1 MANQVASRLN
11 STDFSAYLRTLT
23 IFDETGDNVAIK
35 FRCSVIRADSAQ
47 NTAVFFESAP
57 FVEYALGA
65 LNISA
70 DTADKRLAAEG
81 SSVAQFTAR
90 AFVETHD
97 LLHFLQV
104 VSSKKDGTV
113 FKSKATALAELSE
126 IITDELETSTE
137 FLRSV
142 NEPKWFSYL
151 TRVQFE
157 SLTGTKVAPVENTK
171 EQAEQAAV
179 DPEAE
184 LVASL
189 EATLAA
195 QEAAEQDAN
204 TAIAEQDAFEAAHAD
219 EMVLEPAADVDGDD
233 WADDFVDSDDDDFI
247 EDMDELDEY
256 AALSSDAVCMAKGAA
271 ESAKLV
277 SGAAGST
284 ADATCFAA
292 QFVAGMVQD
301 AQVAINDAN
310 ASVLDVTALMLD
322 RVRLASFM
330 GEFTRAHSMIW
341 LYREHLYSL
350 TKSCGVYDE
359 ALVKIH
365 VALEA
370 AGLRGFLATEIE
382 EVLTDRLASRIT
394 EALEELNQVTNP
406 AMMPAALERVNARV
420 GALLAQGFGPD
431 MGPATDP
438 DNLRRRYAYREDAWR
453 DPKAQVLT
461 AIRRDTTA
469 AQVTAPAEVAQAPA
483 ENAPAAAQSAQ
494 TMAAQ
499 TGAADSV
506 DLSRYSDDVDAYLNL
521 LTPQRPEPEQ
531 GSLVFPEA
539 SDEATT
545 TDAQAGATAP
555 CAEVSAIDWDEVE
568 ASDGFVYDPEE
579 GAQFF
584 TLESDAGVSTDC
596 ARAQGTIA
604 RNGGVKTYEHPTQ
617 DDDAANALL
626 EGVLRTDDEMADLAD
641 KVTGAAAPTSGK
653 AACAARV
660 TEVSAAA
667 GAPKFTGY
675 LGGGNIEFVG
685 FNTGAKQATQAQE
698 APTEYAPAFPVVA
711 ERIEVGTNPGHYL
724 DSNHYDTCKRD
735 APDYAPDLSP
745 ETLKLAAQNG
755 LLPAPCN
762 AKTKAKTLHLAWQ
775 ALTWREPIKL
785 TPDQEELVR
794 KAFEQA
800 REFLAEVI
808 HDLDFWDVPR
818 DAFNK
823 HAWGFINPYKASLL
837 FAIDRIEEMTPEFTE
852 LRGALLE
859 PLVQDFMC
867 RMTIYQQAAG
877 RGVWTGAGSSPYL
890 QKLTFVPILSEP
902 IAQTLNTSQSTYFAK
917 QFVKACDIELS
928 HDLEYAYQKSAGFYI
943 DPAIR
948 REYSDI
954 AAAHLTPILFW
965 PFTESF
971 GVKAPYWGNPWDAF
985 ANYNPYL
992 MRNPYVV
999 GFRVHLDFYDVV
1011 AARSC
1016 ETAAQLLHNV
1026 NPTEKY
1032 LGLFSATGV
1041 QKRLSDVLKA
1051 DFFGKEDISGEI
1063 SSLFSAHQVLS
1074 STAERSL
1081 KTWRPNE
1088 CYNGDYTREDLLL
1101 DTCLN
1106 GLSDASKAACTQIGT
1121 MVDEFVAD
1129 AKSSKLIVWDKR
1141 AELEIKA
1148 AALWDKIHE
1157 AYPDLAQLRKQELH
1171 GLFWSELQQLM
1182 AGGWVKIELAQI
1194 PKVLDYLVG
1203 FYENGFMRDVF
1214 WEALSL
1220 AILRRYAPKDKEHNL
1235 RDKDREQGQLRIDGF
1250 KQALSWGYHQ
1260 HSVAFELLFYTP
1272 REVLASYF
1280 HGWSWFDHDSIER
1293 DFEFT
1298 LRWVWSRAQDVVL
1311 GQEPHE
1317 KNPKERRKPGMEG

>member
-1 MANQVASRLN
+1 MANLVASRLN

-35 FRCSVIRADSAQ
+35 FRCSVIRADDAQ
-47 NTAVFFESAP
+47 NTAVFFETAP
-57 FVEYALGA
+57 FVEYALDA

-81 SSVAQFTAR
+81 SSVAQFTTR
-90 AFVETHD
+90 AFVEAHD

-113 FKSKATALAELSE
+113 FKSKAAALAELSE

-142 NEPKWFSYL
+142 NEPEWFSYL
-151 TRVQFE
+151 TRAQFE
-157 SLTGTKVAPVENTK
+157 SLTGTKAAPVENTK

-195 QEAAEQDAN
+195 QEAAEQTVNA
-204 TAIAEQDAFEAAHAD
+204 AIAEQDAFEAAHAD

-233 WADDFVDSDDDDFI
+233 WADDFVDDDDSI

-310 ASVLDVTALMLD
+310 ASVLDVMALMLD
-322 RVRLASFM
+322 RVHLASFM

-365 VALEA
+365 AALEA

-420 GALLAQGFGPD
+420 GALLSQGFGPD

-453 DPKAQVLT
+453 DPKAQVLA

-469 AQVTAPAEVAQAPA
+469 AQATAPAEVAQAPA
-483 ENAPAAAQSAQ
+483 ENAPAAAQSVP

-499 TGAADSV
+499 TEAAGV

-531 GSLVFPEA
+531 GSLVFPEVGDKA
-539 SDEATT
+539 GDEAATMG
-545 TDAQAGATAP
+545 AQAGAAAP

-596 ARAQGTIA
+596 ARAQGTIE
-604 RNGGVKTYEHPTQ
+604 RDGGVKTYEHPTQ
-617 DDDAANALL
+617 DDDATSALL
-626 EGVLRTDDEMADLAD
+626 EGVLRTDDEMADLAG

-653 AACAARV
+653 AACAAKV
-660 TEVSAAA
+660 AKISA
-667 GAPKFTGY
+667 GAESTKPSHFDTHV
-675 LGGGNIEFVG
+675 EFVG
-685 FNTGAKQATQAQE
+685 FNSKAKGNQTPDEFASS
-698 APTEYAPAFPVVA
+698 FPVVA
-711 ERIEVGTNPGHYL
+711 ERIEIDTCACRYYADSAYKCAAPGHTP
-724 DSNHYDTCKRD
+724 N
-735 APDYAPDLSP
+735 LSP
-745 ETLKLAAQNG
+745 EVLQLTSQNG
-755 LLPAPCN
+755 LFPAPCD
-762 AKTKAKTLHLAWQ
+762 AQTDVATLSLAWQ
-775 ALTWREPIKL
+775 ALTWRAPIKL
-785 TPDQEELVR
+785 TYDQEELVR
-794 KAFEQA
+794 NTFERA
-800 REFLAEVI
+800 KEFLAEVI
-808 HDLDFWDVPR
+808 FDLDFWDVPQ
-818 DAFNK
+818 DSFNQYNWDIK
-823 HAWGFINPYKASLL
+823 PYKASLL
-837 FAIDRIEEMTPEFTE
+837 LAIERIEEMTPEFTE

-859 PLVQDFMC
+859 PMVQTFMC
-867 RMTIYQQAAG
+867 RMAIYQQAAG
-877 RGVWTGAGSSPYL
+877 RGAWTGDGSSPYL
-890 QKLTFVPILSEP
+890 RNLSLVPTLSKP
-902 IAQTLNTSQSTYFAK
+902 IAQTLNTSQSTYLAGN
-917 QFVKACDIELS
+917 FVKECESEFLHS
-928 HDLEYAYQKSAGFYI
+928 LKYAYPKSAGFYI
-943 DPAIR
+943 APKLR

-954 AAAHLTPILFW
+954 AAARLTPLLFW
-965 PFTESF
+965 PFTASF
-971 GVKAPYWGNPWDAF
+971 GVKTPYWCALWEAF
-985 ANYNPYL
+985 ADYNPYL
-992 MRNPYVV
+992 MRCANVIDH
-999 GFRVHLDFYDVV
+999 GTHLDMCDVI

-1016 ETAAQLLHNV
+1016 EDAVQLLHDLA
-1026 NPTEKY
+1026 PTED
-1032 LGLFSATGV
+1032 GLSLFGVSELKKRISAA
-1041 QKRLSDVLKA
+1041 LKA

-1063 SSLFSAHQVLS
+1063 SSLFSANQVLS
-1074 STAERSL
+1074 STAEHNL

-1106 GLSDASKAACTQIGT
+1106 GLSDTSKAACTQIGA

-1182 AGGWVKIELAQI
+1182 AGGWVKIEPAQI

-1280 HGWSWFDHDSIER
+1280 HGWSWFDHNSIEH

-1317 KNPKERRKPGMEG
+1317 KNPKGRRKPGMEG

>member
-1 MANQVASRLN
+1 MANLVASRLN
-11 STDFSAYLRTLT
+11 TTDFSAYLRTLT

-35 FRCSVIRADSAQ
+35 FRCSVIRADDAQ
-47 NTAVFFESAP
+47 NTAVFFESTP

-65 LNISA
+65 LNINA

-90 AFVETHD
+90 VFVEAHD
-97 LLHFLQV
+97 LQHFLQV
-104 VSSKKDGTV
+104 ISTKKDGTV
-113 FKSKATALAELSE
+113 FKSKAAALAELNE

-137 FLRSV
+137 FLMSIG
-142 NEPKWFSYL
+142 EPEWFSYL
-151 TRVQFE
+151 TRTQFE
-157 SLTGTKVAPVENTK
+157 NLTGTKVAPAENTE
-171 EQAEQAAV
+171 EQIEQVEQAAV

-195 QEAAEQDAN
+195 QEA
-204 TAIAEQDAFEAAHAD
+204 AEQDAFEAAHAD

-233 WADDFVDSDDDDFI
+233 WADDFVDDDDFI
-247 EDMDELDEY
+247 EDMGLLDEY

-271 ESAKLV
+271 ENAKLV
-277 SGAAGST
+277 SGVAGSH

-301 AQVAINDAN
+301 AQVAINDTS

-322 RVRLASFM
+322 RVHLASFM
-330 GEFTRAHSMIW
+330 GDFTRAHSMVW
-341 LYREHLYSL
+341 LYRDHLYSL

-365 VALEA
+365 AALEA
-370 AGLRGFLATEIE
+370 AGLRGFLATEVE
-382 EVLTDRLASRIT
+382 EVLTDRLAQRIT

-406 AMMPAALERVNARV
+406 AMMPATLERVNARV

-453 DPKAQVLT
+453 DPKAQVLA
-461 AIRRDTTA
+461 AIRRNITA
-469 AQVTAPAEVAQAPA
+469 AQATAPAEVAQAPA
-483 ENAPAAAQSAQ
+483 ENTPAAAQSAQ
-494 TMAAQ
+494 TE
-499 TGAADSV
+499 TADGV
-506 DLSRYSDDVDAYLNL
+506 DLSRYSDDVDTYLNL
-521 LTPQRPEPEQ
+521 LTPQRPEPVQ
-531 GSLVFPEA
+531 GSLVFPEVG
-539 SDEATT
+539 DEVAAAG
-545 TDAQAGATAP
+545 AQAGAAAP
-555 CAEVSAIDWDEVE
+555 CAEASAIDWDEVD
-568 ASDGFVYDPEE
+568 ASDGFVYDPDE

-584 TLESDAGVSTDC
+584 TLESDAGVSADC
-596 ARAQGTIA
+596 ARAQDTIA
-604 RNGGVKTYEHPTQ
+604 RDSGVKTHEHLTQ
-617 DDDAANALL
+617 DDDATSALL

-641 KVTGAAAPTSGK
+641 KVAGAAAPTSGK
-653 AACAARV
+653 AACAATV
-660 TEVSAAA
+660 TSVSANPE
-667 GAPKFTGY
+667 GVSSKYF
-675 LGGGNIEFVG
+675 GGRVEFVG
-685 FNTGAKQATQAQE
+685 FNTGAKANQAPAKTPQATE
-698 APTEYAPAFPVVA
+698 APAEYAPAFPVVT

-794 KAFEQA
+794 KAFAQA

-823 HAWGFINPYKASLL
+823 HAWGFIDPYKASLL

-943 DPAIR
+943 APAIR
-948 REYSDI
+948 RKYSDI

-992 MRNPYVV
+992 MRNPYVAD
-999 GFRVHLDFYDVV
+999 FRVHLDFYDVV

-1074 STAERSL
+1074 STAERNL

-1203 FYENGFMRDVF
+1203 FYENGFMRDIF
-1214 WEALSL
+1214 WEALPL